1 MFYSKRN
8 CCVPRCQPWNR
19 DKQPSAE
26 KDITKTRP
34 QKNRRGNYVDL
45 GLVIST
51 IEQEI
56 EGSGSFIGYR
66 AMWQRL
72 RTEHGMIV
80 SRETVRQALRIIAP
94 DGVSQRLRNRLRR
107 TQYRAKGPNYLWH
120 IDGYDKVNP
129 FGFCIHGCIDGFSRR
144 IMWLEVGSTNNDSR
158 VVAKY
163 FLNCIR
169 QIGGTA
175 TILRADYGTEN
186 VKVAGPCLDS
196 LAASKSFIYGKSSSN
211 QRIGAW
217 WGQLRRNCT
226 KWWINHFKD
235 LRDHR

>member
-1 MFYSKRN
+1 M
-8 CCVPRCQPWNR
+8 
-19 DKQPSAE
+19 
-26 KDITKTRP
+26 
-34 QKNRRGNYVDL
+34 
-45 GLVIST
+45 
-51 IEQEI
+51 
-56 EGSGSFIGYR
+56 EGSGSCIGYR
-66 AMWQRL
+66 AMWQGL

-80 SRETVRQALRIIAP
+80 SRETVGQTLRIIAP

-107 TQYRAKGPNYLWH
+107 RQYRAKGPNYLCH
-120 IDGYDKVNP
+120 IDGYDKLKP
-129 FGFCIHGCIDGFSRR
+129 FGFCIQGCIDGFSRR

-186 VKVAGPCLDS
+186 VKVAGIQRFFRRPCLDF
-196 LAASKSFIYGKSSSN
+196 LKGSKSFIYGKSSSN

-235 LRDHR
+235 LRDHG